1 MKDKIKKLVEA
12 RFRGPTDDPS
22 FADPGYNETPES
34 QEATRKAEEMLNAVD
49 SGKLV
54 PLKGKIVIRFEDFED
69 GDGQYLVGTKEQVMD
84 PNNIESEVFPKNQR
98 DNLEQMLATDILN
111 GEINVQNNL
120 GEQKMNLESLI
131 EKLYENQSG
140 MTLNENSQT
149 NFVSL
154 VATKVILN
162 LTEGIDEIDEQD
174 EEEGEE
180 RTTKQGAAN
189 KLRSIAGNISQRLR
203 GAQGDEITTIMKL
216 FDKLSVLSQRGG
228 KFTGEVRRRLELLFR
243 DVNDEIGVDPLDG
256 YALKK
261 QAPGDKVPGRDTGR
275 DTQPG
280 RKIPDREKTP
290 PQGSRID
297 IPSSKRSQTQAG
309 RSRNVGPGGLM
320 GRLFGRK

>member
-1 MKDKIKKLVEA
+1 MIKKLVEE

-22 FADPGYNETPES
+22 FADPGYNEAPGS
-34 QEATRKAEEMLNAVD
+34 QEAMEQSQKMLDRAD
-49 SGKLV
+49 GGKLV
-54 PLKGKIVIRFEDFED
+54 PLKDDIVLRFEDFGD

-84 PNNIESEVFPKNQR
+84 PENIESEVFRKDQR
-98 DNLEQMLATDILN
+98 DNLEEMLATDILN
-111 GEINVQNNL
+111 GEIDVQNNL

-149 NFVSL
+149 NFISS

-174 EEEGEE
+174 EEEGKE
-180 RTTKQGAAN
+180 RATKQGAAN

-243 DVNDEIGVDPLDG
+243 DVNNEIGVDPLDG

-261 QAPGDKVPGRDTGR
+261 QKPGDKVPGRDTGR

-280 RKIPDREKTP
+280 RRVPDREKTD
-290 PQGSRID
+290 PQGTRVD
-297 IPSSKRSQTQAG
+297 IPPSRTQTQAG
-309 RSRNVGPGGLM
+309 RSRNVGRGGLM